1 MHRLI
6 SVLLLLFPAALRAQ
20 EVVGN
25 IDGTLQS
32 YANNWFVTSSPEG
45 GQSSWDGDET
55 YAWVSIF
62 GHATANTVLET
73 AGAISLTFEIV
84 PEAGGYNVLA
94 REIGYYR
101 TPDMHYLSQTDKA
114 EIQVIAAEFDDGALH
129 ISGKFAGTLGR
140 SDDFG
145 ATIDMQNSRQVA
157 GTFDTTLLLL
167 E

>member
-1 MHRLI
+1 MLRLI
-6 SVLLLLFPAALRAQ
+6 PILLLLFPAPLRAQ
-20 EVVGN
+20 EVIGQ
-25 IDGTLQS
+25 IDGTLQGF
-32 YANNWFVTSSPEG
+32 ATHWFVTSSAEG

-62 GHATANTVLET
+62 GHAIPNTVLET
-73 AGAISLTFEIV
+73 AGSVSLTFEIV
-84 PEAGGYNVLA
+84 PDAGGYIVLA

-101 TPDMHYLSQTDKA
+101 TPDILYLSQTDKA
-114 EIQVIAAEFDDGALH
+114 EIQVTAAEFDDGALH

-145 ATIDMQNSRQVA
+145 ATIDMQNSRQVE
-157 GTFDTTLLLL
+157 GTFDATLLLL